1 MAEERKQGQIDV
13 LLQQAPTQP
22 SAHQTRQLNWASES
36 TQAQAHAHRHTG
48 NKEQIKSN
56 EN

>member
-1 MAEERKQGQIDV
+1 MAEERKQGQRDT

-36 TQAQAHAHRHTG
+36 TQAHAHIHTG

>member
-1 MAEERKQGQIDV
+1 MAEERKQGQIDI

-36 TQAQAHAHRHTG
+36 TQTHAHSEQTA
-48 NKEQIKSN
+48 NKVQ
-56 EN
+56 